1 MRRVSSAATEI
12 RLAQDAQRAQRDVFE
27 VADRGCDQEEGARSG
42 FGHSFGILLYHWTF
56 RWAGSDAR
64 RPALGVLRLDPV
76 PMIASEPLHHF
87 VDDYLSYLYET
98 NPSSATFDG
107 VHIHDDL
114 LENLDRAAVD
124 AQVQALSGLAR
135 RLAAIST
142 DSLAGDERVE
152 RPMVAAH
159 IQARLHELE
168 KVRSWERSPQMYG
181 ELLGVSLAGQALFD
195 FAPASE
201 RARRVLSK
209 LRQTPRFIQS
219 ARDNIKDPPGI
230 FVKSGLEALRG
241 TLRFIETDLPRAF
254 SDVDDLG
261 LLGDLADAQAEA
273 IESLTSYIGWLETE
287 VGPKARASFRMGP
300 EHLAAKLRLEEGHR
314 GPAGPAA
321 GDRPAGAG
329 RGAGGVP
336 PGGVPRRGGRRG
348 GRLAAGRRIGWPRPA
363 ASCATAREQLDRL
376 ATFITRRDL
385 VSMPP
390 GEPVVVAPTP
400 DFFRWSGASMW
411 APGPF
416 EARPTHAYYYLTDAD
431 PAWPAERKLEHLR
444 DLNTPTLWAISMHE
458 VYPGH
463 FLHFQHLRHV
473 ESKARKSLM
482 LASTSFV
489 EGWAHYCE
497 HMMIEAG
504 FEKQDPT
511 VRLGQLAEALI
522 RIARLVVAIRLHA
535 EDMSVEQGVR
545 FFRDEAFLEEST
557 ARREA
562 ERGTFDPSYVVYTAG
577 KLMLLKLRED
587 YKAHVGGK
595 FSLKTFHDT
604 LLRNGVATFHVHRQ
618 LMLGESAAGAGIE

>member
-1 MRRVSSAATEI
+1 
-12 RLAQDAQRAQRDVFE
+12 
-27 VADRGCDQEEGARSG
+27 
-42 FGHSFGILLYHWTF
+42 
-56 RWAGSDAR
+56 
-64 RPALGVLRLDPV
+64 
-76 PMIASEPLHHF
+76 MIASEPLHLF
-87 VDDYLSYLYET
+87 VDDYLSYLYES
-98 NPSSATFDG
+98 NPSAATFDG
-107 VHIHDDL
+107 VHLYDDL
-114 LENLDRAAVD
+114 LEDFGRNAVD
-124 AQVQALSGLAR
+124 AQVHALAGMAR

-142 DSLAGDERVE
+142 DSLTAVERIE
-152 RPMVAAH
+152 RPMIAAH
-159 IQARLHELE
+159 IQGRLHELE
-168 KVRSWERSPQMYG
+168 QIRTWERNPQMYG
-181 ELLGVSLAGQALFD
+181 ELLGLSLAGQALFD
-195 FAPASE
+195 YAPAPE

-209 LRQTPRFIQS
+209 LRQAPRLIQS

-230 FVKSGLEALRG
+230 FVKSGLETLRG
-241 TLRFIETDLPRAF
+241 TLRFVETDLPRAF

-261 LLGDLADAQAEA
+261 LLGDLADAQTEA
-273 IESLTSYIGWLETE
+273 IDALKSYMAYLETDLA
-287 VGPKARASFRMGP
+287 PKARASFRLG
-300 EHLAAKLRLEEGHR
+300 ADRFASKLRLEDGIEIPLNRLLEIGLR
-314 GPAGPAA
+314 ELSTVQEEFRRAA
-321 GDRPAGAG
+321 SRVDSGDAIEVWRRVKDSHAP
-329 RGAGGVP
+329 AGGV
-336 PGGVPRRGGRRG
+336 VQ
-348 GRLAAGRRIGWPRPA
+348 
-363 ASCATAREQLDRL
+363 TARQQIAQL
-376 ATFITRRDL
+376 ATFIERHDL

-390 GEPVVVAPTP
+390 GEPVMVAPTP
-400 DFFRWSGASMW
+400 DFFRWSFASMW
-411 APGPF
+411 TPGPF
-416 EARPTHAYYYLTDAD
+416 EARPSRAYYYLTGAD
-431 PAWPAERKLEHLR
+431 PAWPADRKQEHLR
-444 DLNTPTLWAISMHE
+444 DLNTPTLWSISMHE

-497 HMMIEAG
+497 QMMIESG

-587 YKAHVGGK
+587 YKAQEGEK

-604 LLRNGVATFHVHRQ
+604 LLKNGLATFHVHRQ
-618 LMLGESAAGAGIE
+618 LMLTDSTGAAIG